1 MVVHMSR
8 VQIADDVSELREE
21 AASARELASAFD
33 DGQTVTELL
42 NYAAALEREATRL
55 GSQFPTIFS
64 PAPASLAIRFG
75 VASREGWATRF
86 H

>member
-33 DGQTVTELL
+33 DGQTVTDLL

-55 GSQFPTIFS
+55 GSQFPT